1 MALTLKELREYINSS
16 FEDAHSSKDNT
27 WLAALSPIASQLH
40 IIEGAK
46 TLELQMTGCQQLSNS
61 ILVIQMLN
69 TNQSIAQK
77 LNDLRVETG
86 QFAFM
91 GRNS

>member
-1 MALTLKELREYINSS
+1 MAFTLKELREYVDSS
-16 FEDAHSSKDNT
+16 FEDAHSSENTT

-61 ILVIQMLN
+61 ILVVQMLN
-69 TNQSIAQK
+69 TYQSNAQK
-77 LNDLRVETG
+77 LNDLRVEIG

-91 GRNS
+91 GRDS